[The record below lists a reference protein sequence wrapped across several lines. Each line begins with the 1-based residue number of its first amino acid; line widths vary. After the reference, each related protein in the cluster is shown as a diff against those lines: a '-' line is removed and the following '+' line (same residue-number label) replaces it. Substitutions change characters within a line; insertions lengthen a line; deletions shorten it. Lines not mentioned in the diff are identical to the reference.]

1 MVNKYKNMEFQFER
15 PSKKGFTIYSKSGC
29 PNCSKVKKLL
39 KEKNLLFNVID
50 CDDYILGEKQSFL
63 NFIKNISN
71 KEISIFP
78 IIFYE
83 SKIVGGFNET
93 REFIEKLLLSFD
105 DNFQ

>member
-1 MVNKYKNMEFQFER
+1 MEFQFER

-50 CDDYILGEKQSFL
+50 CDDYILGEKQPFL

-83 SKIVGGFNET
+83 SKLVGGFNET
-93 REFIEKLLLSFD
+93 SEFIEKLLLSFD

>member
-1 MVNKYKNMEFQFER
+1 MEFQFER

-83 SKIVGGFNET
+83 SKLVGGFNET
-93 REFIEKLLLSFD
+93 SEFIEKLLLSFD

>member
-1 MVNKYKNMEFQFER
+1 MEFQFER
-15 PSKKGFTIYSKSGC
+15 PSKNGFTIYSKSGC

-39 KEKNLLFNVID
+39 KEKNLLFHVID
-50 CDDYILGEKQSFL
+50 CDDYILGEKKPFL

-78 IIFYE
+78 IIFYDG
-83 SKIVGGFNET
+83 KIVGGFNET
-93 REFIEKLLLSFD
+93 NEFIEKLLLSFD

>member
-1 MVNKYKNMEFQFER
+1 MEFQFER
-15 PSKKGFTIYSKSGC
+15 PSKKGFTIYSKSCC

-83 SKIVGGFNET
+83 SKLVGGFNET
-93 REFIEKLLLSFD
+93 SEFIEKLLLSFD